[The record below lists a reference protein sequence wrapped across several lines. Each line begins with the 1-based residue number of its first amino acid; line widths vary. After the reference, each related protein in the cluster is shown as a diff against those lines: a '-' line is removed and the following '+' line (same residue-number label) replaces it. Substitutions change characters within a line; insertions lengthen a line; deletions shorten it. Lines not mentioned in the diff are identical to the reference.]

1 MSKIVVPIKII
12 AIETDGFHLIVKSR
26 INGKSARL
34 LVDTG
39 ASRTV
44 FDINKKEKFIK
55 KQELV
60 KNKSLSTGIGT
71 NKMVSHSSVINKFS
85 IDQLVIFEYEGVFID
100 LSIVNSSYQQ
110 INIKPIDGVLG
121 SDLLK
126 QFNAIINFEK
136 QTLTFKV

>member
-1 MSKIVVPIKII
+1 MSKIVVPVKII

>member
-1 MSKIVVPIKII
+1 MSKINIPFKLIS
-12 AIETDGFHLIVKSR
+12 IEKDGFHLIIKSI
-26 INGKSARL
+26 INGKSSRL
-34 LVDTG
+34 LLDTG

-44 FDINKKEKFIK
+44 FDINKKDKFIK

-60 KNKSLSTGIGT
+60 KNKSLSTGLGT
-71 NKMVSHSSVINKFS
+71 DKMISHTSVINKIS
-85 IDQLVIFEYEGVFID
+85 IGELVIFEYEGVFID
-100 LSIVNSSYQQ
+100 LSIVNSSYEK

-136 QTLTFKV
+136 QTLSFKI

>member
-1 MSKIVVPIKII
+1 MSKIIVPLKLI
-12 AIETDGFHLIVKSR
+12 AIEKDGFHLIVKSI

-55 KQELV
+55 KQELI
-60 KNKSLSTGIGT
+60 KNKSLSTGLGT
-71 NKMVSHSSVINKFS
+71 DKMVSHSSIIKKFS
-85 IDQLVIFEYEGVFID
+85 IDKLVVFEYEGVFID
-100 LSIVNSSYQQ
+100 LSIVNTSYQK
-110 INIKPIDGVLG
+110 IKIKPIDGVLG

>member
-1 MSKIVVPIKII
+1 MTKINVPLKLI
-12 AIETDGFHLIVKSR
+12 AIEKDGFHLIVKSI

-34 LVDTG
+34 LLDTG

-44 FDINKKEKFIK
+44 FDINNKIKFMK
-55 KQELV
+55 KQEMI
-60 KNKSLSTGIGT
+60 KNNSLSTGLGT
-71 NKMVSHSSVINKFS
+71 DKMISHTSFIKKFS
-85 IDQLVIFEYEGVFID
+85 IDKLVIFDYEGVFID
-100 LSIVNSSYQQ
+100 LSIVNSSYEKL
-110 INIKPIDGVLG
+110 NLKPIDGVLG

>member
-85 IDQLVIFEYEGVFID
+85 IDQLIIFEYEGVFID

>member
-1 MSKIVVPIKII
+1 MSKIIVPLKLI
-12 AIETDGFHLIVKSR
+12 AIEKDGFHLIVKSI

-34 LVDTG
+34 LLDTG

-55 KQELV
+55 KQELI
-60 KNKSLSTGIGT
+60 KNKSLSTGLGT
-71 NKMVSHSSVINKFS
+71 DKMVSHSSIIKKFS
-85 IDQLVIFEYEGVFID
+85 IDKLVVFEYEGVFID
-100 LSIVNSSYQQ
+100 LSIVNTSYQK
-110 INIKPIDGVLG
+110 IKIKPIDGVLG

>member
-1 MSKIVVPIKII
+1 MSKINIPFKLIS
-12 AIETDGFHLIVKSR
+12 IEKDGFHLIIKSI
-26 INGKSARL
+26 INGKSSRL
-34 LVDTG
+34 LLDTG

-44 FDINKKEKFIK
+44 FDINKKDKFIK

-60 KNKSLSTGIGT
+60 KNKSLSTGLGT
-71 NKMVSHSSVINKFS
+71 DKMISHSSVINKIS
-85 IDQLVIFEYEGVFID
+85 IGELVIFEYEGVFID
-100 LSIVNSSYQQ
+100 LSIVNSSYEK

-136 QTLTFKV
+136 QTLSFKI